1 MDPPVTRYVQ
11 RAGRA
16 LAYQVVGDDGHDV
29 VWFMEINLHLDLMW
43 TDPHIHYLLERGS
56 SYARTAFFQCRG
68 LGMSDPVD
76 HIPTIEEQAD
86 DIVAVMDELG
96 MASATMSGV
105 ASTCAPLSLVAA
117 RSPERVAGLVLV
129 QPFAEALVDSGVPHG
144 WTSTS
149 RARFVDGWRAAFDA
163 WGSGMSLAMWDPA
176 LDSPR
181 NRRIMAMMERC
192 SATPGTARAYL
203 ERSLRSDYSSMLPAI
218 QAPTRVLLV
227 PSGPVP
233 ENVARYVADRIPRGT
248 FQWLPK
254 TLRGSSLGESF
265 TPAFDQLEL
274 AATGANR
281 PVEAD
286 EFLATVLFT
295 DLVGS
300 TELLARIGDLA
311 YRDVRAAHERQV
323 HELVESAGG
332 RVVNVVGDGTFS
344 VFDGPI
350 AAVRCAD
357 RIRAAVSGI
366 GLMVRCGVHSG
377 VVEHDGSDLTGMTVH
392 IGARTCGVARA
403 GEVLVSQAVRDL
415 AQGSGLGF
423 ACRGVHTLRGVP
435 GRWQLFAVGNGDP
448 DESDKPWPCDGPP
461 APNLLDRMFLRV
473 VRGTPGLARTVV
485 RLSDRGG
492 RWRRPESG

>member
-11 RAGRA
+11 RGGRA
-16 LAYQVVGDDGHDV
+16 LAYQVVGADGHDAL
-29 VWFMEINLHLDLMW
+29 WFLEINLHLDLMW

-56 SYARTAFFQCRG
+56 TYSRTAYFQCRG
-68 LGMSDPVD
+68 LGMSDPVG
-76 HIPTIEEQAD
+76 HIPTIEEKAD

-96 MASATMSGV
+96 MASATMGGV

-129 QPFAEALVDSGVPHG
+129 QPFAEALVTSGVPHG
-144 WTSTS
+144 WTARS
-149 RARFVDGWRAAFDA
+149 RARFVDGWRSAFDE
-163 WGSGMSLAMWDPA
+163 WGSGMSLAMWDPV

-192 SATPGTARAYL
+192 SATPATARAYL
-203 ERSLRSDYSSMLPAI
+203 EKSLRSDYSSMLPAI

-233 ENVARYVADRIPRGT
+233 EDVARYVADRIPRAT
-248 FQWLPK
+248 FQWLPE
-254 TLRGSSLGESF
+254 TMPGSSLGEALI
-265 TPAFDQLEL
+265 PAFDELEL
-274 AATGANR
+274 AATGTDR

-323 HELVESAGG
+323 HELVEAAGG

-344 VFDGPI
+344 VFDGPVT
-350 AAVRCAD
+350 AVRCAD
-357 RIRAAVSGI
+357 RIRSALSAL
-366 GLMVRCGVHSG
+366 GLRVRCGVHSG

-392 IGARTCGVARA
+392 IGARTCGVARPN
-403 GEVLVSQAVRDL
+403 EVLVSRAVCDL

-423 ACRGVHTLRGVP
+423 VDRGVHTLRGVP
-435 GRWQLFAVGNGDP
+435 GTWPLFGVDNADP
-448 DESDKPWPCDGPP
+448 DESDRPWPCDGPP
-461 APNLLDRMFLRV
+461 APNLLDRLFLRV
-473 VRGTPGLARTVV
+473 ARGAPRFARTVV
-485 RLSDRGG
+485 RLSDRGV
-492 RWRRPESG
+492 RRRRSVSE

>member
-1 MDPPVTRYVQ
+1 
-11 RAGRA
+11 
-16 LAYQVVGDDGHDV
+16 
-29 VWFMEINLHLDLMW
+29 MEINLHLDLMW
-43 TDPHIHYLLERGS
+43 TDPHIHYVLSRGS
-56 SYARTAFFQCRG
+56 TYSRTAYFQCRG

-96 MASATMSGV
+96 MASATMGGV
-105 ASTCAPLSLVAA
+105 ASTCAALSLVAA
-117 RSPERVAGLVLV
+117 RTPERVAGLVLV
-129 QPFAEALVDSGVPHG
+129 QPFAEALVAAGVPHG
-144 WTSTS
+144 WTAQSQK
-149 RARFVDGWRAAFDA
+149 RFVDGWRTAFDA

-192 SATPGTARAYL
+192 SATPATARAYL

-218 QAPTRVLLV
+218 QAPARVLLV

-233 ENVARYVADRIPRGT
+233 ENVARYVADQIPRGT
-248 FQWLPK
+248 FEWLPE
-254 TLRGSSLGESF
+254 TLRGSSLGESLI
-265 TPAFDQLEL
+265 PAFDELEL
-274 AATGANR
+274 VATGADR

-300 TELLARIGDLA
+300 TELLARIGDFA
-311 YRDVRAAHERQV
+311 YRDLRAAHERQV
-323 HELVESAGG
+323 RELVEAAGG

-350 AAVRCAD
+350 TAVRCAD
-357 RIRAAVSGI
+357 RIRSAVSAL
-366 GLMVRCGVHSG
+366 GLRVRCGVHSG

-392 IGARTCGVARA
+392 IGARMCGIARP
-403 GEVLVSQAVRDL
+403 GEVLVSRSVRDL
-415 AQGSGLGF
+415 GHDSGLGF
-423 ACRGVHTLRGVP
+423 VGRGVHTLRGVP
-435 GRWQLFAVGNGDP
+435 GRWQLFGVGNADP

-473 VRGTPGLARTVV
+473 VRATPRLARTVV

-492 RWRRPESG
+492 RWHRPESG